1 MMVRVAFTA
10 WATVA
15 LPQWAGDHLCVDDK
29 TVLGCCNSEN
39 LAVHRVNVFAGKPV
53 GY

>member
-10 WATVA
+10 WATMA
-15 LPQWAGDHLCVDDK
+15 LPQWAGEHICVDDK
-29 TVLGCCNSEN
+29 TVRGRCNSEN
-39 LAVHRVNVFAGKPV
+39 LATHRVSVLAGKPV